1 MKKTVLMI
9 VAVGLISVGLSPVA
23 AQAEPPKTAQASQH
37 KASPLLG
44 TWSLDLSQMP
54 VPADQRP
61 KSVTITFADVG
72 GGKWSTRVIITGQD
86 GNVREMNSAYMRGG
100 AAVAIEGDRM
110 EADIAAVATPAPN
123 VMVLALGKDGH
134 PASTRIYTV
143 SRDGKKMTEEA
154 VSWGDGGT
162 PVIRTNQFMRVK
174 AASAVR

>member
-9 VAVGLISVGLSPVA
+9 LA
-23 AQAEPPKTAQASQH
+23 ACLVPGKLDIASAAADSSKGTQTSQQ

-61 KSVTITFADVG
+61 KSVSITFADVG
-72 GGKWSTRVIITGQD
+72 GGKWSTRVVITGQD
-86 GNVREMNSAYMRGG
+86 GNVREMNSRYMRGG
-100 AAVAIEGDRM
+100 AAVPIEGDRM

-162 PVIRTNQFMRVK
+162 PVIRSNQFMRVK
-174 AASAVR
+174 TVSAVR

>member
-1 MKKTVLMI
+1 MKKTMVIMAAAGLI
-9 VAVGLISVGLSPVA
+9 AAGFAPVAV
-23 AQAEPPKTAQASQH
+23 QAGPPKTAQAAHS

-72 GGKWSTRVIITGQD
+72 GGKWSTRVVITGQD

-162 PVIRTNQFMRVK
+162 PVIRTNQFTWVK
-174 AASAVR
+174 AASVAR